1 MSDSQRHFTKKIHI
15 FFYTDDYDKLTV
27 SMLAKNVSANNFCI
41 KNTHMTKRS
50 ITNQRKKTR
59 I

>member
-15 FFYTDDYDKLTV
+15 FFCTDDYDKLTV

-59 I
+59 L